1 MKEASYGYHKNL
13 GKVSV
18 EQATARVTAALAT
31 EGFGIVSEMNVAETL
46 KKKIDVDIKPYKI
59 LGACNPGLAHAALR
73 ADEMIGLLL
82 PCNVIVFEKED
93 GTVNVSL
100 ARPSAMFQI
109 VDNPD
114 MRGLA
119 KEVDAKIER
128 VFERL

>member
-31 EGFGIVSEMNVAETL
+31 EGFGIVTEMNVAETL
-46 KKKIDVDIKPYKI
+46 RKKINVDIRPYRI
-59 LGACNPGLAHAALR
+59 LGACNPGLAHAALQ
-73 ADEMIGLLL
+73 AEEMIGLLL
-82 PCNVIVFEKED
+82 PCNVVVFERED

-100 ARPSAMFQI
+100 ARPSSMFQI

-114 MRGLA
+114 IRGLA
-119 KEVDAKIER
+119 SEVDAKIQR
-128 VFERL
+128 VLERL

>member
-31 EGFGIVSEMNVAETL
+31 EGFGIVTEMNVAETL
-46 KKKIDVDIKPYKI
+46 RKKITVDIRPYRI
-59 LGACNPGLAHAALR
+59 LGACNPGLAHAALQ
-73 ADEMIGLLL
+73 AEEMIGLLL
-82 PCNVIVFEKED
+82 PCNVVVFERED

-100 ARPSAMFQI
+100 ARPSSMFQI

-114 MRGLA
+114 IRGLA
-119 KEVDAKIER
+119 SEVDAKIQR
-128 VFERL
+128 VLERL